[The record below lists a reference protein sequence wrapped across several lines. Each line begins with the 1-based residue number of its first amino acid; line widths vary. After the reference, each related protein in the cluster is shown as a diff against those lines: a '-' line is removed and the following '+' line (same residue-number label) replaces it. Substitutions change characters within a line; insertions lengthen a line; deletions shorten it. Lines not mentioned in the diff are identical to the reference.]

1 MMEKMSIDSKWT
13 VNPERK
19 DIILKYWIKKITKI
33 EKKFLAIFDPSG
45 PPSENPIFSPSVEV
59 SKK

>member
-1 MMEKMSIDSKWT
+1 M
-13 VNPERK
+13 NPERK

-33 EKKFLAIFDPSG
+33 EKKFLAVFDPPG
-45 PPSENPIFSPSVEV
+45 PPKGGPIFPLRVEV